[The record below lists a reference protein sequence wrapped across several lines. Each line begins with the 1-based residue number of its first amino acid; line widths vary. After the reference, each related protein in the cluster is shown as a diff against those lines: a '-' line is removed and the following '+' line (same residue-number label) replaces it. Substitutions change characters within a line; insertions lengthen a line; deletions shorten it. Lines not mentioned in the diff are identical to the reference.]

1 MFQNMFGEQFNLNT
15 CWEIRK
21 KPEFNFFFWEKALN
35 FVYLVNHCIC
45 IICVTMLICRHIC
58 YKGSI
63 VGTGV
68 CCKALYSGSG
78 QVVRSENG

>member
-35 FVYLVNHCIC
+35 FVYLVNHYLYHLCDD
-45 IICVTMLICRHIC
+45 VNMQAHMLQR
-58 YKGSI
+58 
-63 VGTGV
+63 
-68 CCKALYSGSG
+68 
-78 QVVRSENG
+78 